1 MSPDITITSLAPD
14 VSPITGVQAQRFAA
28 LAGVPI
34 AEVEGRSI
42 AELSQSLKW
51 QVDPNLFLF
60 TRICGQV
67 VCWDPASSQ
76 YQPVPFA
83 TVNVMDTECDF
94 LSYFPEKSKWS
105 WLYPLCCRTEQIAS
119 VTTDACGKFCVWVP
133 RFDIEW
139 VLRWRR
145 EYLCFPEIFVR
156 PDLTD
161 LLVTAGIIEA
171 GTDRNAIDLRAAGV
185 SLDRL
190 SGIVGRPTAT
200 RLLQAGAAASLGGSQ
215 STLRALLSQPAFP
228 TRVPPPSSPRL
239 AALAKAEHGA
249 LQTLVRP
256 QPGRTHALD
265 LQRAIGPFPAWR
277 CEIVTK
283 AELVPIFG
291 CPDITF
297 WVTQDVDGDG
307 NRETIFDDGWF
318 QVGWQS
324 GPLDDVTLYCC
335 NARVSGSCE
344 APPVG
349 DCQQPEIA
357 YAGLMAATPAYIDFS
372 ALPSATRGCSIR
384 VNPPHADGEIRPS
397 VFPPAPSAEPASSAP
412 FMGTVQLYG
421 CNQYPDGAYY
431 RLLYSFN
438 GAAPQPFTNLAWYL
452 DSFPGPGTPLHV
464 TPDTQGWYPILASP
478 DDWMPPNELLDWP
491 TTVFPNGIYDITIQ
505 IADATKTVI
514 FTSPEPVPIQVDNSV
529 PQPLITSLAW
539 SLSPSGPWTTFPTL
553 ICPIVDRPAGAAI
566 SFQVQYTVTGTH
578 PLQSEITASGCGGGV
593 MTPTPEPDALPYQ
606 HHYES
611 AADSIAPQT
620 AIFTLPGSALA
631 GCYGFTVYS
640 YSRSFNPAG
649 GDPSNPQANDWYV
662 DTQSL
667 NWTDYQISV
676 AVVDV

>member
-1 MSPDITITSLAPD
+1 MPDIAISALAPD
-14 VSPITGVQAQRFAA
+14 MSPLTSVQAQRFAA
-28 LAGVPI
+28 LAAVPL

-51 QVDPNLFLF
+51 QVDPDLFGF
-60 TRICGQV
+60 TRVCGQV
-67 VCWDPASSQ
+67 VCWDQPSGQ

-83 TVNVMDTECDF
+83 TVHVMDTECDF
-94 LSYFPEKSKWS
+94 LGYLPFNSKWS
-105 WLYPLCCRTEQIAS
+105 WLYPLCCRTDEVKC

-139 VLRWRR
+139 VVRWRR

-171 GTDRNAIDLRAAGV
+171 AGDRRVIDLRAAGV

-190 SGIVGRPTAT
+190 SGIVGRPTAS
-200 RLLQAGAAASLGGSQ
+200 RLLQAGASASVGGSQ
-215 STLRALLSQPAFP
+215 SALRSLLSQPAFP
-228 TRVPPPSSPRL
+228 NRAPPPFSPRL
-239 AALAKAEHGA
+239 QALASGEPGA

-256 QPGRTHALD
+256 QPGRTHGLD
-265 LQRAIGPFPAWR
+265 LQRYAGPFPAWR
-277 CEIVTK
+277 CEVVTR
-283 AELVPIFG
+283 AELVPIFAA
-291 CPDITF
+291 PDITF

-307 NRETIFDDGWF
+307 NQETIFDDGWF

-349 DCQQPEIA
+349 DCQQPEIG
-357 YAGLMAATPAYIDFS
+357 YAGLMPATPSYIDTS

-384 VNPPHADGEIRPS
+384 VNPPHTDGEIRPS
-397 VFPPAPSAEPASSAP
+397 VFPPAFNADPASSAP
-412 FMGTVQLYG
+412 FMGTVELYG
-421 CNQYPDGAYY
+421 CNQYPGGAYY

-438 GAAPQPFTNLAWYL
+438 GAAQQPFTGLTWDL
-452 DSFPGPGTPLHV
+452 DPLPGPGTKLKV
-464 TPDTQGWYPILASP
+464 TADAQGWYPILNNP
-478 DDWMPPNELLDWP
+478 GDWWPPNELLDWP
-491 TTVFPNGIYDITIQ
+491 TTSYPDGIYDVTIQ

-514 FTSPEPVPIQVDNSV
+514 FTSPEPVPFQIDNSV

-539 SLSPSGPWTTFPTL
+539 SLSPSGPWTAFPTL
-553 ICPIVDRPAGAAI
+553 ICPVVDRPAGTAI
-566 SFQVQYTVTGTH
+566 SFRVQYTVTGTH
-578 PLQSEITASGCGGGV
+578 PLQSEITASGCGGGA
-593 MTPTPEPDALPYQ
+593 MTPSPEPDALPYL
-606 HHYES
+606 HHYEN

-631 GCYGFTVYS
+631 GCYGFTVTS

-649 GDPSNPQANDWYV
+649 GDASNPQANDWYV
-662 DTQSL
+662 DTASL
-667 NWTDYQISV
+667 NYTDYSVSV
-676 AVVDV
+676 AVVDA